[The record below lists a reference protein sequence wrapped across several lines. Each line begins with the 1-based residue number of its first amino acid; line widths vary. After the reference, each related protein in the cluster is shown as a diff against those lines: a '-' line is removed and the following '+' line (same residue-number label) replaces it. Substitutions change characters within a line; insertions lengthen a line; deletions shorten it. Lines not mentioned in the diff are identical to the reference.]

1 MKKYCFFIVL
11 AIALFFTSCGDRNE
25 LLKYVPSDARV
36 LAKVDVNSL
45 KTKVGAEIVKHPEL
59 LSGVENNPAIEK
71 LLAVGVDYD
80 KDAYIFAFSEDVEMG
95 VVVSTQDFL
104 ESIDEFKE
112 KIVSIGDG
120 IRALKERQFSMYHKD
135 NVLMILAPYHPG
147 DIDDV
152 AKKYFKGESDRSGN
166 PLVSKIDKVGDVV
179 VAADIDKL
187 ITSLPGEFRTD
198 PYVVTAAGMLKGMFN
213 TVAMSVNV
221 EDNKLVVE
229 SEVDYSDDS
238 KLKGYLEK
246 VLIKPSCEIPS
257 RIYAD
262 EIVSMF
268 SIDGAELAKIQ
279 ELRDLLTMYKDIV
292 GITMEQINSIYDFVA
307 QIDGPIV
314 FSANTIDDIGF
325 QLAIK
330 CKEPKATIDNALTA
344 NGLGLFLTP
353 RENGYE
359 VGDDFVIIYDKDY
372 IYVSN
377 KPDDKTSNAKMI
389 TEIPFIK
396 DNFGKSISLS
406 YSELNFDS
414 DTKEMSIYGSA
425 SDVEKSTM
433 VIELKDSI
441 IYMLLKNLA
450 KENNG

>member
-1 MKKYCFFIVL
+1 
-11 AIALFFTSCGDRNE
+11 
-25 LLKYVPSDARV
+25 
-36 LAKVDVNSL
+36 
-45 KTKVGAEIVKHPEL
+45 
-59 LSGVENNPAIEK
+59 
-71 LLAVGVDYD
+71 
-80 KDAYIFAFSEDVEMG
+80 
-95 VVVSTQDFL
+95 
-104 ESIDEFKE
+104 
-112 KIVSIGDG
+112 
-120 IRALKERQFSMYHKD
+120 
-135 NVLMILAPYHPG
+135 
-147 DIDDV
+147 
-152 AKKYFKGESDRSGN
+152 
-166 PLVSKIDKVGDVV
+166 
-179 VAADIDKL
+179 
-187 ITSLPGEFRTD
+187 
-198 PYVVTAAGMLKGMFN
+198 MLKGMFN

-246 VLIKPSCEIPS
+246 VLIKPTCEIPS
-257 RIYAD
+257 KIYAD
-262 EIVSMF
+262 EFVSMF

-344 NGLGLFLTP
+344 NGLGLLLTP

-377 KPDDKTSNAKMI
+377 KPDDKTSDGKMI
-389 TEIPFIK
+389 AEIPFIK

-406 YSELNFDS
+406 YSELNLDS